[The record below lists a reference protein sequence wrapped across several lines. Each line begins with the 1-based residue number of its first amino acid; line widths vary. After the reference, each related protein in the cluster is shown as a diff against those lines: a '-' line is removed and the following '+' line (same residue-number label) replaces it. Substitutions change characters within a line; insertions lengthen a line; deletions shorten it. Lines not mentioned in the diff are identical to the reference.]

1 MPANCATSSR
11 RKPAVRLR
19 LVAGRP
25 DLGGV
30 DACAPGPKKIAQFL
44 PPDFIL
50 AHIGY
55 RSLIRLVCSKEVG
68 SSYYT
73 RIKASSSTG
82 Y

>member
-44 PPDFIL
+44 PLISSWL
-50 AHIGY
+50 ISRY
-55 RSLIRLVCSKEVG
+55 RSLILFSLFQRG
-68 SSYYT
+68 
-73 RIKASSSTG
+73 G
-82 Y
+82 